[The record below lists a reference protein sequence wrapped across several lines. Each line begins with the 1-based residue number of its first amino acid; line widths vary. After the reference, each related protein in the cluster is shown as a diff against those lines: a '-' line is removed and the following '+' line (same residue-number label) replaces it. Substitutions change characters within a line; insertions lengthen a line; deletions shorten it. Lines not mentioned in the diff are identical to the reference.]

1 MSNLRRK
8 TESKIVMVV
17 VDGLGGMSDPAYGQ
31 SELQCASTPNL
42 DKLAAE
48 SSCGLTTPVLPG
60 ITPGSGPGHMALFG
74 YNPVKYLLGRGILE
88 GMGIGAD
95 IVYGDL
101 AARGNFC
108 QLDQAGNIVDR
119 RAGRIPTDESL
130 RLIEELNLIELN
142 DVSFEVHSVM
152 DYRFVLVLKGG
163 GISPDITD
171 TDPQIEG
178 VPISVSQG
186 TSTLSQRTSAA
197 VNEFTEKAVSKLS
210 KISNQAN
217 GILLR
222 GFSVL
227 PDIPNFSTTYGLKA
241 AAIAGYPMYR
251 GLAGMVGMTVL
262 ECGQDFSDELEVLEK
277 NFSSEYD
284 YFFLHYKP
292 ADSAGEDGDFESKVR
307 KLEAFDAY
315 IPKIRALGP
324 DVIVVCGDHATP
336 SLLSGHSWHPV
347 PFLINSRHSV
357 PSNRSFDEESCK
369 YGSIG
374 SIQAEHLMLSTLANA
389 GKLHKYGA

>member
-17 VDGLGGMSDPAYGQ
+17 VDGLGGMSDPDYGQ
-31 SELQCASTPNL
+31 SELQYAATPNL

-95 IVYGDL
+95 IVYGDV

-119 RAGRIPTDESL
+119 RAGRILTDESL

-197 VNEFTEKAVSKLS
+197 VNEF
-210 KISNQAN
+210 
-217 GILLR
+217 
-222 GFSVL
+222 
-227 PDIPNFSTTYGLKA
+227 
-241 AAIAGYPMYR
+241 
-251 GLAGMVGMTVL
+251 
-262 ECGQDFSDELEVLEK
+262 
-277 NFSSEYD
+277 
-284 YFFLHYKP
+284 
-292 ADSAGEDGDFESKVR
+292 
-307 KLEAFDAY
+307 
-315 IPKIRALGP
+315 
-324 DVIVVCGDHATP
+324 
-336 SLLSGHSWHPV
+336 
-347 PFLINSRHSV
+347 
-357 PSNRSFDEESCK
+357 
-369 YGSIG
+369 IG
-374 SIQAEHLMLSTLANA
+374 
-389 GKLHKYGA
+389 

>member
-95 IVYGDL
+95 IVYGDV

-142 DVSFEVHSVM
+142 DVAFEVHSVM

-178 VPISVSQG
+178 VPISVSKG

-210 KISNQAN
+210 KMSNQAN

-336 SLLSGHSWHPV
+336 SLLSVHSWHPV

>member
-95 IVYGDL
+95 IVYGDV

-142 DVSFEVHSVM
+142 DVSFVVHSVM
-152 DYRFVLVLKGG
+152 DYRFVLVLKG
-163 GISPDITD
+163 
-171 TDPQIEG
+171 
-178 VPISVSQG
+178 VVY
-186 TSTLSQRTSAA
+186 
-197 VNEFTEKAVSKLS
+197 
-210 KISNQAN
+210 
-217 GILLR
+217 LL
-222 GFSVL
+222 
-227 PDIPNFSTTYGLKA
+227 T
-241 AAIAGYPMYR
+241 
-251 GLAGMVGMTVL
+251 
-262 ECGQDFSDELEVLEK
+262 
-277 NFSSEYD
+277 
-284 YFFLHYKP
+284 
-292 ADSAGEDGDFESKVR
+292 
-307 KLEAFDAY
+307 
-315 IPKIRALGP
+315 
-324 DVIVVCGDHATP
+324 
-336 SLLSGHSWHPV
+336 
-347 PFLINSRHSV
+347 
-357 PSNRSFDEESCK
+357 
-369 YGSIG
+369 
-374 SIQAEHLMLSTLANA
+374 
-389 GKLHKYGA
+389 

>member
-95 IVYGDL
+95 IVYGDV

-197 VNEFTEKAVSKLS
+197 VNEFTEKAVSRLS
-210 KISNQAN
+210 KMSNQAN

-315 IPKIRALGP
+315 IPKIRALEP

-347 PFLINSRHSV
+347 PFLINSRKN
-357 PSNRSFDEESCK
+357 P
-369 YGSIG
+369 
-374 SIQAEHLMLSTLANA
+374 ANM
-389 GKLHKYGA
+389 GL

>member
-95 IVYGDL
+95 IVYGDV

-108 QLDQAGNIVDR
+108 QLDQAENIVDR

-163 GISPDITD
+163 GISPGITD

-178 VPISVSQG
+178 VPISVSHG

-315 IPKIRALGP
+315 IPKIRALEP

>member
-1 MSNLRRK
+1 
-8 TESKIVMVV
+8 
-17 VDGLGGMSDPAYGQ
+17 
-31 SELQCASTPNL
+31 
-42 DKLAAE
+42 
-48 SSCGLTTPVLPG
+48 
-60 ITPGSGPGHMALFG
+60 
-74 YNPVKYLLGRGILE
+74 
-88 GMGIGAD
+88 
-95 IVYGDL
+95 
-101 AARGNFC
+101 
-108 QLDQAGNIVDR
+108 
-119 RAGRIPTDESL
+119 
-130 RLIEELNLIELN
+130 
-142 DVSFEVHSVM
+142 
-152 DYRFVLVLKGG
+152 
-163 GISPDITD
+163 
-171 TDPQIEG
+171 
-178 VPISVSQG
+178 
-186 TSTLSQRTSAA
+186 
-197 VNEFTEKAVSKLS
+197 
-210 KISNQAN
+210 
-217 GILLR
+217 
-222 GFSVL
+222 
-227 PDIPNFSTTYGLKA
+227 
-241 AAIAGYPMYR
+241 
-251 GLAGMVGMTVL
+251 MVGMTVL

>member
-1 MSNLRRK
+1 M
-8 TESKIVMVV
+8 
-17 VDGLGGMSDPAYGQ
+17 
-31 SELQCASTPNL
+31 
-42 DKLAAE
+42 
-48 SSCGLTTPVLPG
+48 
-60 ITPGSGPGHMALFG
+60 
-74 YNPVKYLLGRGILE
+74 
-88 GMGIGAD
+88 
-95 IVYGDL
+95 

-130 RLIEELNLIELN
+130 RLIDELNLIELN
-142 DVSFEVHSVM
+142 GVSFEVHSVM

-210 KISNQAN
+210 KMSNQAN

-347 PFLINSRHSV
+347 PFLINSKHSV
-357 PSNRSFDEESCK
+357 PSNRSFDEESCR